1 LSSSTSSTVNSNF
14 SSSLSKIGIGN
25 DELLTSTQNGEHG
38 NGNDHTGNDHWKE
51 EQTEQNTGEEQH
63 ERRKRPNLIDERMIG
78 ELAERNQEMDG
89 TVADAANAKK
99 LHLLIARDEPQ
110 RLLVSLSQQ
119 KCQFYGAMGFCFLG
133 SLNFFR
139 SREKSLRSIKRIPN

>member
-1 LSSSTSSTVNSNF
+1 LSSSTSSTVNTNF

-25 DELLTSTQNGEHG
+25 DELLASTQNGEHG
-38 NGNDHTGNDHWKE
+38 NGNDQTRNGKE
-51 EQTEQNTGEEQH
+51 DQGEQNAGEEQH

-110 RLLVSLSQQ
+110 RLLVSQSQ
-119 KCQFYGAMGFCFLG
+119 KKSHAPPPSSKPKPIGHGALPMGFLV
-133 SLNFFR
+133 L
-139 SREKSLRSIKRIPN
+139 